1 MQWHIARALQCVFA
15 QWLSSTL
22 TLVALK
28 VVTWTVNGV
37 GLQTAALSIQQ
48 QTVVLQVALPI
59 LKTVTP
65 TQIYMPL
72 IAAVAHRVTELSFV
86 ADQIAFQGRK

>member
-1 MQWHIARALQCVFA
+1 MQWLIVRALQCVFA
-15 QWLSSTL
+15 RWPSSTL

-48 QTVVLQVALPI
+48 QTVVLQVALLI

-65 TQIYMPL
+65 TQIYMPS
-72 IAAVAHRVTELSFV
+72 IAAVAHRVRELSLV
-86 ADQIAFQGRK
+86 ADRIALRDRK